1 MLSWMSFTHWESYAE
16 TLNLALQTVIEGW
29 KWPCQ
34 HLRFA
39 GCVQKP
45 AHGTQFKIAVASH
58 VQRQCTQRWD
68 LEPWAAQ
75 QCSLAR
81 TPPPLGM
88 TRQGIKQPPQGERE
102 VCALE
107 QGSPTSEIWC
117 LMIWG
122 GAVKV
127 KVAQS
132 CPTLR
137 FYGLLPVLLLCPWN
151 SPGKSTR
158 AGCHCLL
165 QGIFPTGG
173 LNPGFPHCRWIL
185 YQLSHKWSLM

>member
-1 MLSWMSFTHWESYAE
+1 MLSWMSLTHWESYAE
-16 TLNLALQTVIEGW
+16 ALNLALQTGIEGW
-29 KWPCQ
+29 KWPRQ

-45 AHGTQFKIAVASH
+45 AHGTQFKTAVAAH
-58 VQRQCTQRWD
+58 VQRQCTRHWD

-81 TPPPLGM
+81 APPPLGK
-88 TRQGIKQPPQGERE
+88 TRQGIKQPRQGERE

-127 KVAQS
+127 TVSRTVMSNSAIPWTSACPAPLSLEFSRQKYWS
-132 CPTLR
+132 GLPLPSPGNLPDRGIEPWFPTLQ
-137 FYGLLPVLLLCPWN
+137 VD
-151 SPGKSTR
+151 S
-158 AGCHCLL
+158 
-165 QGIFPTGG
+165 
-173 LNPGFPHCRWIL
+173 
-185 YQLSHKWSLM
+185 LSAEP